1 MYLVPA
7 PRFITHP
14 ADASVAAPFSA
25 VFTCSAQ
32 GYEPITMEWRRK
44 NSNIPLT
51 ANITQINSDI
61 IVSTLTIA
69 DVTEVDAGTYYCIAW
84 AGRKGSLSKEATLY
98 YAG

>member
-7 PRFITHP
+7 PRIITHP

-32 GYEPITMEWRRK
+32 GYEPIIIEWKRRD
-44 NSNIPLT
+44 SSIPSK
-51 ANITQINSDI
+51 ANIKQINSDI

-69 DVTEVDAGTYYCIAW
+69 NVTEVDAGTYYCIAW